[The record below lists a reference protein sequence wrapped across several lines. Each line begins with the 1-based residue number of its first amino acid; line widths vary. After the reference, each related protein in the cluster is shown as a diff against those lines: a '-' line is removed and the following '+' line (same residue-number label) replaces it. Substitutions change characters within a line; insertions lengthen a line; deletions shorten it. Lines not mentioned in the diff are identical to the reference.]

1 MMRYA
6 RDRKEKANSAEVEAF
21 VAGGGS
27 IEGKYKLLL
36 AQQMQRRESL
46 VQMANAT
53 GMWRA
58 LITWLGGVPSVLL
71 DFLKQLNEPDGP
83 MEEYRLAYGP
93 ALYALTR
100 LAAEM
105 QICAKQIRQN
115 KDA

>member
-6 RDRKEKANSAEVEAF
+6 RDRKEKANTAEVDAF
-21 VAGGGS
+21 VASGGS

-58 LITWLGGVPSVLL
+58 LITWIGGVPPALL
-71 DFLKQLNEPDGP
+71 DFMKQLNDPEGP
-83 MEEYRLAYGP
+83 MEEYRAAYGP
-93 ALYALTR
+93 ALYQLTR
-100 LAAEM
+100 IAVDM
-105 QICAKQIRQN
+105 QICAKQIRE
-115 KDA
+115 KA